1 MSPAMVA
8 AAAVAGRLADVRPLL
23 GRPQGL
29 SAMDKFTRLTATACP
44 LNVTNLNTDQLLPAR
59 YLKWPRA
66 AGLGKVLLQDL
77 RFDSEGREQADFPL
91 NRPPW
96 RDAKIIVAGR
106 NFGCGSSR
114 EAAVY
119 ALYDY
124 GIRCV
129 IAPSFG
135 DIFAGNAIQNGLL
148 TAAVPDDVAAE
159 LMATLATTP
168 ETPVTVDLEQQTIIC
183 GNHSYGFAS
192 IRSGACGCSMAGTIS
207 RSPKASPIG
216 SRHSKR
222 RIVSTAHGLFRLN
235 RMTWDDSRAA
245 IC

>member
-1 MSPAMVA
+1 
-8 AAAVAGRLADVRPLL
+8 
-23 GRPQGL
+23 
-29 SAMDKFTRLTATACP
+29 MDKFTRITATACP
-44 LNVTNLNTDQLLPAR
+44 LNVTNINTDQLLPAR

-77 RFDSEGREQADFPL
+77 RFDSEGRERADFPL
-91 NRPPW
+91 NRPDW
-96 RDAKIIVAGR
+96 RDAKIIVGAR

-135 DIFAGNAIQNGLL
+135 DIFAGNSVQNGLL

-159 LMATLATTP
+159 LMTQLATTP
-168 ETPVTVDLEQQTIIC
+168 GTPVTVDLEQQTVTC
-183 GNHSYGFAS
+183 GNHSYSFV
-192 IRSGACGCSMAGTIS
+192 ID
-207 RSPKASPIG
+207 PV
-216 SRHSKR
+216 R
-222 RIVSTAHGLFRLN
+222 RLRLLN
-235 RMTWDDSRAA
+235 GWDDIALTESFRERIAAFKAADRINRAWA
-245 IC
+245 VPSD